1 MQAVAGREG
10 RDTPRRGV
18 QGGRLGVECYRARI
32 DRAGRL
38 APTGRDHAPG
48 IGAGNR
54 LRMRADGRGPVHD
67 GGPHPGLPVQLA
79 RRGGPE
85 VRRLRRGRPRGR
97 PFPRGRADEVHH
109 PGPPGSLCGA
119 CRATRQS
126 EGLAEHPL
134 AWAKF
139 VREADEPPQ
148 GGFAAHVREVGVDEA
163 DLFAATVVAG
173 FGMPPPIARWVREIV
188 GLPGWRCFLSELDGS
203 PVGGGALF
211 VRGDFAWLGI
221 GATKPEARKR
231 GSQSAL
237 IARRISAARRDGARW
252 IVTETGVPQ
261 PGQPAQS
268 YKNILAA
275 GFKVAYVRPNW
286 SPA

>member
-1 MQAVAGREG
+1 LESNVFGLESIEQDAWRRLAEIMPPELARGIGFECEPMGEALFMMAARIPAFQFNWLAGAGLKSDDSDEVGRAVARF
-10 RDTPRRGV
+10 
-18 QGGRLGVECYRARI
+18 RA
-32 DRAGRL
+32 AGQMKFIIQV
-38 APTGRDHAPG
+38 P
-48 IGAGNR
+48 
-54 LRMRADGRGPVHD
+54 
-67 GGPHPGLPVQLA
+67 
-79 RRGGPE
+79 
-85 VRRLRRGRPRGR
+85 
-97 PFPRGRADEVHH
+97 
-109 PGPPGSLCGA
+109 PGPYA
-119 CRATRQS
+119 AHVVQRAKS

-139 VREADEPPQ
+139 VRDADEPPQ